1 MYVEYIHNYRVKL
14 NIPSTK
20 CVIIILIIIHV
31 GAPLIIHPGRSKAAP
46 FEIVDILR
54 EAGADIS
61 RTVMSHLDRTF
72 STPDEFLKFA
82 ETGCYS
88 ELDVFGIE
96 CSQYQ
101 VSNG

>member
-1 MYVEYIHNYRVKL
+1 M
-14 NIPSTK
+14 
-20 CVIIILIIIHV
+20 III

-101 VSNG
+101 VSRHTILEEDFCLFVGEKFYMDVPFEV